1 MDAMKKIFLKAGS
14 CLLLFIYTL
23 SLFFNNKIYASAADN
38 NMIKCYTGVSI
49 ESISHSN
56 GECRAAVADDVRVS
70 SRIWEL
76 FFGKDKNKNEE
87 ILLYPGGSIFGLH
100 INEVGVTVTSGSES
114 KVLRPGDR
122 ILSVNG
128 ARITSPVDV
137 ESAVKGCGGKKM
149 SFEIIRQG
157 ERITVSVIPS
167 LTDGEYRLGVRLR
180 GETAGIGTVTYIE
193 PETLAFGGLGHGV
206 CDGESGEYIT
216 IQSASVNKVAL
227 GGCRR
232 GEAGKAGELTGV
244 LKRDEFGFIT
254 GNCECGVFGGLD
266 SLPDYCDEPLP
277 AGHKDELKCGPAEI
291 ISTVKNGYRTKYDI
305 EIYDID
311 VTSTGSKS
319 FKIRVTDPA
328 LIAIT
333 GGIVRGMSGSP
344 IIQDG
349 KLVGAVTH
357 VMLNDPTL
365 GYGIF
370 IENMLSAAEGQAQP
384 KAA

>member
-1 MDAMKKIFLKAGS
+1 MKNVFLKASS
-14 CLLLFIYTL
+14 CLLLFIYAL
-23 SLFFNNKIYASAADN
+23 SLCFNGGVYSLSRCSDEA
-38 NMIKCYTGVSI
+38 IKCYTGVDV
-49 ESISHSN
+49 E
-56 GECRAAVADDVRVS
+56 AVAGEYEEYCSALSDDVRVS

-76 FFGKDKNKNEE
+76 LFGKEKNKNKNTM
-87 ILLYPGGSIFGLH
+87 LYVGGGIFGLH
-100 INEVGVTVTSGSES
+100 INEVGATVMSGSES
-114 KVLRPGDR
+114 KVLHAGDR

-128 ARITSPVDV
+128 KEITSPKDV
-137 ESAVKGCGGKKM
+137 EVAVKECCGKKLT
-149 SFEIIRQG
+149 FDIIRRG
-157 ERITVSVIPS
+157 EKISVSVIPS

-180 GETAGIGTVTYIE
+180 DETAGIGTVTYID

-206 CDGESGEYIT
+206 CDGESGEFIT
-216 IQSASVNKVAL
+216 IKSASVNKVAL

-232 GEAGKAGELTGV
+232 GEVGKAGELTGV
-244 LKRDEFGFIT
+244 LKRDELGFIAS
-254 GNCECGVFGGLD
+254 NCECGVFGSLD
-266 SLPDYCDEPLP
+266 ALPDYCDELLP
-277 AGHKDELKCGPAEI
+277 AGHRDELKCGAAEI
-291 ISTVKNGYRTKYDI
+291 ISTVKNGYRERYDI

-311 VTSTGSKS
+311 VSSTGSKS
-319 FKIRVTDPA
+319 FKIKVTDPA
-328 LIAIT
+328 LIAMT

-370 IENMLSAAEGQAQP
+370 IENMLSAAQSQVQP